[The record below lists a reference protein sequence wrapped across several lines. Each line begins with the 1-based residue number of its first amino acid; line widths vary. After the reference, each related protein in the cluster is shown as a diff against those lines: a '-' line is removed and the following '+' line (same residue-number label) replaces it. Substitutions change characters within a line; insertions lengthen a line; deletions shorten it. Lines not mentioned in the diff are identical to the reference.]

1 MPAGG
6 AAIGAGHAGPAGG
19 TGGAG
24 TKFAH
29 SGGAGGASAGMTGS
43 GPNSDGAWG
52 ASAGGGGAVA
62 SGVAS
67 DVAWGSAGGAGGIAP
82 ENACPQPMQNFCPA
96 ETSGLPQLGQNPNP
110 VVISSL
116 PLDSTWRQSDGGPSG
131 LKAAPKGRTAIRSNQ
146 TTS

>member
-1 MPAGG
+1 VPAAG

-19 TGGAG
+19 TGGAA

-52 ASAGGGGAVA
+52 ASADGGGAVA
-62 SGVAS
+62 SDVAS
-67 DVAWGSAGGAGGIAP
+67 DVAWGSAGGIAP
-82 ENACPQPMQNFCPA
+82 ENAYPQPMQNFCPA

-116 PLDSTWRQSDGGPSG
+116 PLDSTWRLSDGGPSG
-131 LKAAPKGRTAIRSNQ
+131 LMAAPKGRTAIRSNQ